1 MRIAIDARE
10 LIVKPTGVGRYLSEL
25 LRAWGRLPAAAAH
38 EFVLCLHEPFEPPA
52 EGPARCTVAVAPG
65 HGTRWQQFAL
75 PRIVRNAGAQVLLAP
90 AYSGPVAP
98 GVPMVVAV
106 HDVSF
111 LAHPEW
117 FGWKEGL
124 RLRQLTRWSARRAAR
139 IVACSDFSKREIV
152 RRLRLSPS
160 KVDVVYLGTSS
171 LAGRTDSSG
180 PSAGPSRPALPT
192 SDERLVLYVGSI
204 FARRHLPELIEGFST
219 LSRRDTALRLE
230 IVGENRSRPFVDVDR
245 LIAESPAS
253 PQIRARSYV
262 EDDDLAGLYRRAS
275 AFVFLSDYE
284 GFGLTPLEALNAGVP
299 IVVLDTEV
307 SREIYGPAAIY
318 VQEPGPQLI
327 AAALERALYDQA
339 DRSRL
344 LEAAPA
350 VVQRYSWD
358 ECARRTLQILLASA
372 GSPR

>member
-10 LIVKPTGVGRYLSEL
+10 LIGKPTGVGRYLSEL

-139 IVACSDFSKREIV
+139 
-152 RRLRLSPS
+152 
-160 KVDVVYLGTSS
+160 
-171 LAGRTDSSG
+171 SG
-180 PSAGPSRPALPT
+180 
-192 SDERLVLYVGSI
+192 
-204 FARRHLPELIEGFST
+204 
-219 LSRRDTALRLE
+219 
-230 IVGENRSRPFVDVDR
+230 
-245 LIAESPAS
+245 
-253 PQIRARSYV
+253 Q
-262 EDDDLAGLYRRAS
+262 
-275 AFVFLSDYE
+275 
-284 GFGLTPLEALNAGVP
+284 
-299 IVVLDTEV
+299 
-307 SREIYGPAAIY
+307 
-318 VQEPGPQLI
+318 
-327 AAALERALYDQA
+327 
-339 DRSRL
+339 
-344 LEAAPA
+344 
-350 VVQRYSWD
+350 
-358 ECARRTLQILLASA
+358 
-372 GSPR
+372 